1 LTRTILTVRL
11 SCGSLAAAV
20 VVVVTS
26 LRFSPPA
33 AAVAACSCGNDVSLA
48 ELPNKKETMY
58 SGTDV
63 IIFKIFS
70 QKNRKNGVFVSKHC

>member
-1 LTRTILTVRL
+1 
-11 SCGSLAAAV
+11 
-20 VVVVTS
+20 

-58 SGTDV
+58 SGNDV
-63 IIFKIFS
+63 MIFKIFS
-70 QKNRKNGVFVSKHC
+70 PKNLAKKLSFFIQSKAKSCKK